1 VKGNG
6 YRGDFI
12 STRELERL
20 LDEGAQ
26 AGAAQMR
33 RVIAQARGVGG
44 LTLQEVSCLLGDMDA
59 ETEAAL
65 YAAAEE
71 VKLRIYGKRV
81 VLFAPL
87 YVSDYCANHCR
98 YCGYRHDQPGVRH
111 RLTQAELEEEVK
123 ALERLGH
130 KRLALEAGEDPAL
143 CPIDYI
149 VQCIETIYAV
159 RLERGSIRRVNVN
172 IAATTGEDYARLKAA
187 GIGTYILFQETYH
200 PEAYRRWHPR
210 GPKADYERQ
219 LTAHHR
225 AMRAGLDDVGLGVLF
240 GLYDW
245 RFELLALLQHARALE
260 AEFGVGPHT
269 ISVPRLRP
277 AAGVSLSEFSQ
288 LVSDREFQRLVAILR
303 LAVPYVGLILSTRE
317 TSAMR
322 DRLMSC
328 GISQLSAGS
337 CTGVGGYARGAGG
350 ESDAARQFQVED
362 HRSPDQVLM
371 AICASGYLPSY
382 CTACYGQ
389 GRTGDRFLALAKT
402 GRIQELCE
410 PNALLTFKEYLMD
423 YASDDLR
430 RVGEDLIRARTAALA
445 DSGLQRWVEE
455 GLRQV
460 EGGTRGLRL

>member
-1 VKGNG
+1 MRDDG

-12 STRELERL
+12 STRELEGML
-20 LDEGAQ
+20 EKGAR
-26 AGAAQMR
+26 AGPAEMR
-33 RVIAQARGVGG
+33 RVIAWAREAGG
-44 LTLQEVSCLLGDMDA
+44 LTLEQVSCLLGDMDR
-59 ETEAAL
+59 ETEAEL
-65 YAAAEE
+65 YAAAQA

-81 VLFAPL
+81 VMFAPL
-87 YVSDYCANHCR
+87 YVSDHCVNHCS
-98 YCGYRHDQPGVRH
+98 YCGYRHDQPGPRR
-111 RLTQAELEEEVK
+111 RLTQAELAEEVK

-143 CPIDYI
+143 CPIEYI
-149 VQCIETIYAV
+149 VECIQTIYAV

-172 IAATTGEDYARLKAA
+172 IAATTGEDYARLKDA

-200 PEAYRRWHPR
+200 PEAYRRYHPR
-210 GPKADYERQ
+210 GPKAGYEWH

-245 RFELLALLQHARALE
+245 RFEILALLQHARTLE

-277 AAGVSLSEFSQ
+277 AAGVSLSDFPQ
-288 LVSDREFQRLVAILR
+288 LVSDQTFQRLVAILR

-317 TSAMR
+317 TPAMR
-322 DRLMSC
+322 DRLMDC

-337 CTGVGGYARGAGG
+337 CTGVGGYQREAGG
-350 ESDAARQFQVED
+350 ASASTAQFQVED

-423 YASDDLR
+423 YASADLR
-430 RVGEDLIRARTAALA
+430 RVGEDLIRARMAALA
-445 DSGLQRWVEE
+445 DPGLKRWVEA

-460 EGGTRGLRL
+460 EQGTRGLRL

>member
-1 VKGNG
+1 MRADG

-12 STRELERL
+12 ATGELERL
-20 LDEGAQ
+20 LEQGAR
-26 AGAAQMR
+26 AGPAEMR
-33 RVIAQARGVGG
+33 RVIEQARGAGG
-44 LTLQEVSCLLGDMDA
+44 LTLEEVSCLLGEMDA

-65 YAAAEE
+65 YSAAHE
-71 VKLRIYGKRV
+71 VKLRIYGQRV

-87 YVSDYCANHCR
+87 YISDHCVNHCR
-98 YCGYRHDQPGVRH
+98 YCGYRHDRPGPRR
-111 RLTQAELEEEVK
+111 RLTQDELAEEVK

-149 VQCIETIYAV
+149 VECIRTIYSV

-172 IAATTGEDYARLKAA
+172 IAATTGEEYARLRDA

-200 PEAYRRWHPR
+200 PDAYRRWHPR
-210 GPKADYERQ
+210 GPKADYEWH

-225 AMRAGLDDVGLGVLF
+225 AMQAGLDDVGLGVLF

-245 RFELLALLQHARALE
+245 RFEILALLQHAQALE

-277 AAGVSLSEFSQ
+277 AAGVKLGDFPQ
-288 LVSDREFQRLVAILR
+288 LVSDQEFQRLVAILR

-317 TSAMR
+317 RPAMR
-322 DRLMSC
+322 DRLMDC

-337 CTGVGGYARGAGG
+337 CTGVGGYQQEAGR
-350 ESDAARQFQVED
+350 ESEAAGQFQVED

-389 GRTGDRFLALAKT
+389 GRTGDRFLALAKA

-410 PNALLTFKEYLMD
+410 PNALVTFKEYLVD

-445 DSGLQRWVEE
+445 DPGVRRWVEA

-460 EGGTRGLRL
+460 EGGKRGLRL